1 MSSAFQTIAALV
13 IVAVAATWLIARAI
27 AKRKNPGCG
36 SDCTALTPEIKQLQ
50 ARLAKRRPSS

>member
-36 SDCTALTPEIKQLQ
+36 SDCTALTPEVKRLQ
-50 ARLAKRRPSS
+50 AKLAKRRPSS